1 MLGLGEGALPERPS
15 TGEQVANLLQDAIMS
30 GLMRR
35 GTPLREEQI
44 AGQFEVSRR
53 SARDALRVLES
64 QGLVRYR
71 RNKGSAV
78 TNFTVDDVRD
88 IYQTRK
94 VLELAAAGNCA
105 VERKEC
111 IPPIRFEALKAALG
125 RLAQACQLGD
135 TRAMVEADVSFH
147 AAVVGLLDRT
157 RLDSFFAGLAVE
169 MRYAIAII
177 ELEQH
182 EAIYRPREAFVEHE
196 AIYKAL
202 VSGDAA
208 TAQTLIEEHIDSNCN
223 RLVAIVS
230 TQ

>member
-1 MLGLGEGALPERPS
+1 MPGSSEGAPSAGPS
-15 TGEQVANLLQDAIMS
+15 TGEQVANLLQDAIMA

-44 AGQFEVSRR
+44 AGKFEVSRR
-53 SARDALRVLES
+53 SARDALRILES

-78 TNFTVDDVRD
+78 TNFSVDDVRD

-94 VLELAAAGNCA
+94 VLELAAAANCGS
-105 VERKEC
+105 ERKERV
-111 IPPIRFEALKAALG
+111 PPTRFEALTAALE
-125 RLAQACQLGD
+125 RLAHACRLGD

-147 AAVVGLLDRT
+147 VAVVGLLDRA

-169 MRYAIAII
+169 MRYAITII
-177 ELEQH
+177 ELEHH

-196 AIYKAL
+196 AIYQAL
-202 VSGDAA
+202 VSGEVE